1 MKNTAL
7 LTALAAMLVSCSSV
21 TATDSSNGRF
31 ETPAEA
37 TKKSEKLPR
46 FDAIE
51 TGGVLY
57 VKYVKADRYSIE
69 LASLDEGE
77 IEKTEYR
84 VENGTLTVQRMQ
96 NDITWTKHNNPEQ
109 VYVTITAPSLSAIR
123 NGGVVRFFFFDDI
136 TSDSFILEN
145 SGASGIIGKSLKAS
159 STINIENSGVSKMAL
174 DKLQADKV
182 SIDNSGSS
190 SIAVSS
196 ISAAS
201 SISVDNSGAS
211 KSSFSDLKATS
222 AAIKSSGSS
231 NLNITGIGVSH
242 IAAKASGASKIALEG
257 KAQDADYD
265 SSGSSKVDA
274 SNLEC
279 NIANVESSGASSVKA
294 YATNNAYVDSSRS
307 SKVTIEGGAN
317 VVTK

>member
-1 MKNTAL
+1 MKKTAL

-31 ETPAEA
+31 EIPAEA
-37 TKKSEKLPR
+37 TKKSEKLSR

-69 LASLDEGE
+69 LASLDKGE

-123 NGGVVRFFFFDDI
+123 NGGVVRFFFDDI

-307 SKVTIEGGAN
+307 SKVSIEGGAN
-317 VVTK
+317 VVNK